1 MKVGIVTVYDSNN
14 FGSYLQAYALK
25 KVIEKLGHNVYFIK
39 FRTEK
44 EAKKVFFPGKRKLL
58 HYIKTYYFNNKKYNL
73 FLKDRKI
80 FDEISIKDVDKNS
93 FDIIIIG
100 SDECWNVKTETFRNK
115 CFYGIDL
122 PIKRK
127 IAFSISCGKALSEDF
142 AKFSELVDGIRNL
155 EDIYVRDEQT
165 RKDVKELI
173 GKETEMVCDPTLMI
187 DVKEFDKNYEI
198 NIKKDYLLI
207 YSYKFSEKQIEY
219 IKRFAREQNLLIVS
233 VCFKHR
239 FCDKSINCSP
249 LQFCKIIQKSK
260 YVVTTTFHGTIFS
273 ILNKKQFISIP
284 SGQKV
289 RDILA
294 KLELEQCEFKEEK
307 ESYEIFKKK
316 LLTKTDFNKTEKN
329 ILQWRNKSVEILKN
343 ILNEGN

>member
-127 IAFSISCGKALSEDF
+127 IAFSISCGK
-142 AKFSELVDGIRNL
+142 
-155 EDIYVRDEQT
+155 
-165 RKDVKELI
+165 
-173 GKETEMVCDPTLMI
+173 TL
-187 DVKEFDKNYEI
+187 
-198 NIKKDYLLI
+198 
-207 YSYKFSEKQIEY
+207 
-219 IKRFAREQNLLIVS
+219 QNFQS
-233 VCFKHR
+233 
-239 FCDKSINCSP
+239 
-249 LQFCKIIQKSK
+249 
-260 YVVTTTFHGTIFS
+260 
-273 ILNKKQFISIP
+273 
-284 SGQKV
+284 
-289 RDILA
+289 
-294 KLELEQCEFKEEK
+294 
-307 ESYEIFKKK
+307 
-316 LLTKTDFNKTEKN
+316 
-329 ILQWRNKSVEILKN
+329 W
-343 ILNEGN
+343 